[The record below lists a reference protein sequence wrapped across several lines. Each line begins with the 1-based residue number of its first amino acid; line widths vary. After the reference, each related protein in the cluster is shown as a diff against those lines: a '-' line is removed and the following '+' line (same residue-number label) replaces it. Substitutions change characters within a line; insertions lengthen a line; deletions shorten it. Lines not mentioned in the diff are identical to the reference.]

1 MPLSAAERAKRYRDK
16 IKSDPARHE
25 QYIKSEKD
33 RYKARRE
40 RGDFDLTQKT
50 ERERRQIR
58 RTWRETERERRQ
70 IRRTWRETKRR
81 AKKSKNMLVRGF
93 QFMTANSPMS
103 SPEHSAENEPN
114 VTPQSR
120 RGRKKM
126 RRERSKAYRKIA
138 QLEKSIKEKERVITR
153 YKKRM

>member
-25 QYIKSEKD
+25 EYIQNERD
-33 RYKARRE
+33 RYKARRDS
-40 RGDFDLTQKT
+40 GDFDLSQK
-50 ERERRQIR
+50 I
-58 RTWRETERERRQ
+58 ERERRQ

-81 AKKSKNMLVRGF
+81 AKKRKNMLVRGF
-93 QFMTANSPMS
+93 QFMTANSPMT

-126 RRERSKAYRKIA
+126 RRDRSKAYRKIA
-138 QLEKSIKEKERVITR
+138 QLEKKH
-153 YKKRM
+153 KRKRKSNC

>member
-25 QYIKSEKD
+25 EYIQNERD
-33 RYKARRE
+33 RYKARRD
-40 RGDFDLTQKT
+40 RGDFDLSQKT

-103 SPEHSAENEPN
+103 SPEHSTAQKMNQMLHHNHDEVE
-114 VTPQSR
+114 
-120 RGRKKM
+120 RK
-126 RRERSKAYRKIA
+126 
-138 QLEKSIKEKERVITR
+138 
-153 YKKRM
+153 

>member
-25 QYIKSEKD
+25 QYIQSEKD

-58 RTWRETERERRQ
+58 RTMARDRERTQTNPKDMARD
-70 IRRTWRETKRR
+70 RERTQTNPKDMARDK
-81 AKKSKNMLVRGF
+81 KKS
-93 QFMTANSPMS
+93 
-103 SPEHSAENEPN
+103 
-114 VTPQSR
+114 
-120 RGRKKM
+120 
-126 RRERSKAYRKIA
+126 
-138 QLEKSIKEKERVITR
+138 EKE
-153 YKKRM
+153 